1 MTTPTVKVRPEINF
15 TIPTDPS
22 GKDIK
27 FEDFYK
33 RFNTPQEI
41 TETKEWTEFYGHFY
55 EFSDL
60 ELDIDIKE
68 TLLDLEN
75 YDEERQAEEIEK
87 CAESFA
93 YFCHKYVKIL
103 HAVHGTIPFITY
115 QYQRRVSHFY
125 EKEKYSIVSKF
136 RQGGLT
142 TIATLFA
149 LWKCLFCEGQSI
161 YLLSRTDRE
170 AMEAGLMIDRA
181 LENMPKWLW
190 EKDSSITKHEKVF
203 GETKSR
209 ACFYTPEAIRGK
221 TASLIIIDEAAFID
235 GMEDHWKSMYPVVA
249 TGGCVFVIST
259 VNGLGNWYEETYHA
273 AEAGK
278 SFFKVIDLDYWE
290 HPEYATPDWET
301 KTRANMGAI
310 SWKQEI
316 LRSFLGS
323 GSTYIHPDII
333 ATLDQNTRNNAPVR
347 VAFERWS
354 NKGDEKKAEWDEGAL
369 WLWKEPL
376 EGHEYLVSG
385 DTAEGVGE
393 HGDNSCFQ
401 ILDMVTMEQVA
412 EFYSNTVTPNIFAE
426 ILNQIGIY
434 YNNALV
440 VVENNTIGGSV
451 ITALQHELGYDHLY
465 YEPKSKKP
473 GLKVGS
479 NNRNALTECL
489 QQRLTNDT
497 LKISSRRLVNELKT
511 FIYNAS
517 AKRAEAQRRKHDD
530 AIMAL
535 CIGLYVRDAQNRNIP
550 VGAEVPKEITS
561 VFKTE
566 MYEEIKREILEGA
579 PQDVFGNPNEND
591 PLYYKDGDLNSV
603 AFDIRRKYHNL
614 LIEFGW

>member
-1 MTTPTVKVRPEINF
+1 MVAPNVKTRPKINF
-15 TIPTDPS
+15 KIPVDKNK
-22 GKDIK
+22 KDIK

-33 RFNTPQEI
+33 RFNTPAEI
-41 TETKEWTEFYGHFY
+41 VETKEWKDFYSHFY
-55 EFSDL
+55 EFEEL

-68 TLLDLEN
+68 TLYDLEC
-75 YDEERQAEEIEK
+75 YDADRQVEEIEK
-87 CAESFA
+87 CAESFS

-115 QYQRRVSHFY
+115 KYQRRVSDY
-125 EKEKYSIVSKF
+125 YQKEKYSIVSKF

-149 LWKCLFCEGQSI
+149 LWKCLFFEGQSI

-333 ATLDQNTRNNAPVR
+333 ADLDQITRDNAPKR
-347 VAFERWS
+347 TLFERWS
-354 NKGDEKKAEWDEGAL
+354 NKTDEKKAEWDAGAL
-369 WLWKEPL
+369 WIWKESL
-376 EGHEYLVSG
+376 EGHEYLVSA

-401 ILDMVTMEQVA
+401 IIDMVTMEQVA
-412 EFYSNTVTPNIFAE
+412 EFYSNTVPPSIFAQ
-426 ILNQIGIY
+426 IINQIGIY

-440 VVENNTIGGSV
+440 VVESNTIGGSV
-451 ITALQHELGYDHLY
+451 LTALQHDLGYDHLY
-465 YEPKSKKP
+465 YESKSKKP
-473 GLKVGS
+473 GVKVGS

-489 QQRLTNDT
+489 QQRLIHGTV
-497 LKISSRRLVNELKT
+497 KINSRRLVNELKT

-517 AKRAEAQRRKHDD
+517 AKRAEAQKRKHDD

-535 CIGLYVRDAQNRNIP
+535 CLGLYIRDAQNRNIP
-550 VGAEVPKEITS
+550 IGADVPEELTS

-566 MYEEIKREILEGA
+566 MYEEIKREILAGA
-579 PQDVFGNPNEND
+579 PEDMFGNPKEND
-591 PLYYKDGDLNSV
+591 PLFYKDDELNSV
-603 AFDIRRKYHNL
+603 AFNIRRKYHNL